1 LTGIPDAGAEKAV
14 LVGVGLGDTTQEEVR
29 ESLAELGRLAA
40 TAGAEVAG
48 TVVQRR
54 PRPDP
59 AHFVGRGKAEELAAL
74 CRATGAKLLILD
86 QDLSPAQAR
95 NLENAT
101 GVRVLDRTQIILDI
115 FASRA
120 RTREGKLQVELAQL
134 NYLLPRL
141 TGRGAELSRLGGG
154 IGTRGPGETKLET
167 DRRRIRQ
174 RIADLQREIAEVR
187 RHRQLLRR
195 ARQTVPVPLVAL
207 VGYTNAGKSS
217 LLNALTGAGVFV
229 EDRLFATLDPTSR
242 QLRLPTNE
250 VVVLTDTVG
259 FIRHLPHHLVAA
271 FRATLEEV
279 VEADLLLH
287 VVDLSHPAHRSHIR
301 AVDGVLEELGAV
313 GKPRLM
319 VFNKADLVASGEPE
333 LLGRNDLAVSAVTGT
348 GLDALRAAV
357 ANALSARRTRERF
370 LIPYGH
376 SRLMAL
382 AHEHGLVLAEHHRED
397 GVEIEAELP
406 VAWARRIAAR
416 LEELEEQADS

>member
-1 LTGIPDAGAEKAV
+1 LTAVPDGSAEKAV
-14 LVGVGLGDTTQEEVR
+14 LVGVELGSLTGAEVR
-29 ESLAELGRLAA
+29 ESLNELNRLAR

-48 TVVQRR
+48 TVLQKR

-74 CRATGAKLLILD
+74 CSAAGAGLLIFD

-95 NLENAT
+95 NLENVT

-115 FASRA
+115 FARRA

-134 NYLLPRL
+134 NYVLPRL
-141 TGRGAELSRLGGG
+141 TGRGTELSRLGGG

-195 ARQTVPVPLVAL
+195 ARKVAPVPLVAL

-217 LLNALTGAGVFV
+217 LLNALTGAVVSV

-287 VVDLSHPAHRSHIR
+287 VVDLSHPAHQAHIT
-301 AVDGVLEELGAV
+301 AVDGVLEELGAG

-319 VFNKADLVASGEPE
+319 VFNKTDLVEPGELD
-333 LLGRNDLAVSAVTGT
+333 LLGRNDVAVSALTGA
-348 GLDALRAAV
+348 GLDTLRAAV
-357 ANALSARRTRERF
+357 ADALSTWRTRERF
-370 LIPYGH
+370 LIPY
-376 SRLMAL
+376 SRTQLVAL
-382 AHEHGLVLAEHHRED
+382 AYEHGRVLAEHHRED
-397 GVEIEAELP
+397 GVEIEVELP

-416 LEELEEQADS
+416 LEEQADS

>member
-1 LTGIPDAGAEKAV
+1 MTAVPDGSAEKAV
-14 LVGVGLGDTTQEEVR
+14 LVGVELGSLTGAEVR
-29 ESLAELGRLAA
+29 ESLNELNRLAR

-48 TVVQRR
+48 TVLQKR

-74 CRATGAKLLILD
+74 CSAAGAGLLIFD

-95 NLENAT
+95 NLENVT

-115 FASRA
+115 FARRA

-134 NYLLPRL
+134 NYVLPRL
-141 TGRGAELSRLGGG
+141 TGRGTELSRLGGG

-174 RIADLQREIAEVR
+174 RIADLRREIAEVR

-195 ARQTVPVPLVAL
+195 ARKVVPVPLVAL

-217 LLNALTGAGVFV
+217 LLNALTGAGVSV

-287 VVDLSHPAHRSHIR
+287 VVDLSHPAHQAHIT
-301 AVDGVLEELGAV
+301 AVDGVLEELGAG
-313 GKPRLM
+313 GKPRLT
-319 VFNKADLVASGEPE
+319 VFNKTDLVEPGELD
-333 LLGRNDLAVSAVTGT
+333 LLGRNDVAVSALTGA
-348 GLDALRAAV
+348 GLDTLRAAV
-357 ANALSARRTRERF
+357 ADALSAWRTRERF
-370 LIPYGH
+370 LIPYG
-376 SRLMAL
+376 RTQLVAL
-382 AHEHGLVLAEHHRED
+382 AHEHGRVLAEHHRDD
-397 GVEIEAELP
+397 GVEIEVELP

-416 LEELEEQADS
+416 LEEQADS